1 MNFEQV
7 RGAGNMEKVPLTV
20 KGTSGGNGVGK
31 ERLEGLLQRHFG
43 HSSFRGRQ
51 LEAIEAVL
59 SGQDCF
65 CLMPTGGGKSM
76 CYAIPA
82 LAKPGIVLV
91 VCPLIALM
99 ENQVSA
105 LKAQKI
111 AAEHLSSSQGA
122 KVKAKIYE
130 QLESGR
136 PSLRLLYVTP
146 ELIATPGFITRI
158 KKLHGRGLLSLIAVD
173 EAHCI
178 SSWGH
183 DFRPSYRK
191 LSALRT
197 HLPDV
202 PILALTATA
211 AKKVQ
216 DDVVKSLALHNPQ
229 IFISSFNRPN
239 IYYEVRYKD
248 LLKNAYEDLR
258 NLIKSNPDDCCI
270 VYCHSR
276 ATCDDVGLRLSQDK
290 ISSRVYHAGLAAKAR
305 SEALEEWT
313 SGKVPVVIATVAFG
327 MGIDRKDV
335 RMVCHYN
342 VPKSLEGFYQE
353 SGRAGRD
360 GKPARS
366 VIYYG
371 LEDKG
376 LMEFLARKPD
386 PGQKAREK
394 VDAENQVKKNVEAFS
409 QMVQFCEEARCRR
422 QRVLAHFGEH
432 VSTAL
437 CAKTC
442 DSCRFQSRVAACL
455 EDLALASSSK
465 REARFSS
472 YITSSKS
479 QGLGFQDR
487 SEFWGDMKDE
497 DEDEISGS
505 DDEEEED
512 EATAEAIAAI
522 SKRSVASSSKVE
534 KKMDA
539 LLRAERV
546 FGKKHGSQADGGKSK
561 DAAAASE
568 KRKISQ
574 ALRDAC
580 AERLKGAVEQASQR
594 LDLTSISAD
603 SGGVALETEC
613 FQKYARAGKPFY
625 NSQVASTTRWLATCT
640 SSELELRIHQQSTRE
655 ARSETSPPS
664 ETRPAE
670 DPAQTAAETRD
681 GQKFEQASTTN
692 LRIPATNHSVEQA
705 PAPAPLPPIPSFKDF
720 LGKRKPVS
728 FGSTRGPSAPFK
740 KPRRVQDP

>member
-1 MNFEQV
+1 
-7 RGAGNMEKVPLTV
+7 MERVPLTV
-20 KGTSGGNGVGK
+20 RGTRSAENGNGGNGVDK
-31 ERLEGLLQRHFG
+31 ERLVGLLQRHFG

-111 AAEHLSSSQGA
+111 AAEHLSSTQGA

-136 PSLRLLYVTP
+136 PTLRLLYVTP

-191 LSALRT
+191 LSTLRN

-248 LLKNAYEDLR
+248 LLKNPYEDLR
-258 NLIKSNPDDCCI
+258 NLIKSNPDECCI

-386 PGQKAREK
+386 PGQKNREK
-394 VDAENQVKKNVEAFS
+394 GDAENNVKKNVEAFS
-409 QMVQFCEEARCRR
+409 QMVHYCEEARCRR

-432 VSTAL
+432 VSTTL

-442 DSCRFQSRVAACL
+442 DSCRFQSRVAACI

-472 YITSSKS
+472 YITSSKV
-479 QGLGFQDR
+479 QGGFQDP
-487 SEFWGDMKDE
+487 SEFWGDINDE
-497 DEDEISGS
+497 SEDEISGS
-505 DDEEEED
+505 DDEEDD

-522 SKRSVASSSKVE
+522 SKRSVSSSSQVE

-539 LLRAERV
+539 LLRAERA
-546 FGKKHGSQADGGKSK
+546 FGKKQGSQADSGKPK
-561 DAAAASE
+561 DAASD
-568 KRKISQ
+568 KRTITQ

-580 AERLKGAVEQASQR
+580 VERLKGAVEQASKR
-594 LDLTSISAD
+594 LNLTSISANA
-603 SGGVALETEC
+603 GGVTLETEC

-625 NSQVASTTRWLATCT
+625 NSQVASTTRWLATCS
-640 SSELELRIHQQSTRE
+640 SSELELRIHHQSTEE
-655 ARSETSPPS
+655 AKTENSSPF
-664 ETRPAE
+664 ETRVVQE
-670 DPAQTAAETRD
+670 NGQTMTETCNGRE
-681 GQKFEQASTTN
+681 FEQVSTSN
-692 LRIPATNHSVEQA
+692 APAFPDTKHFVEQA
-705 PAPAPLPPIPSFKDF
+705 PSPVPLPPIPSFKDF
-720 LGKRKPVS
+720 LGKRKAVS
-728 FGSTRGPSAPFK
+728 FSSTRGPSAPFK